1 MNSHLD
7 YFSDLLEDGEQISST
22 VAGPGAPNV
31 GVETW
36 YQLATTQDRVLSVI
50 LQKNALGN
58 FQPVHRLSAQKAA
71 VQMNRFNSTD
81 PGGAR
86 LEIMGLEEII
96 TIVEIDRPDIFPL
109 VEPFIV
115 AWGGRLGGSGS
126 SPPPTVTIAGTP
138 IDEKKLMMIGI
149 ALLGITIFFCA
160 CAGILGSVI
169 AFTQGQP

>member
-1 MNSHLD
+1 MHSHLD

-22 VAGPGAPNV
+22 VAGPGTPNA
-31 GVETW
+31 GDETW
-36 YQLATTQDRVLSVI
+36 YQLATTAKRILSVT

-58 FQPVHRLSAQKAA
+58 FQPIQRLAAQKSD
-71 VQMNRFNSTD
+71 VHVNRFTNTD

-86 LEIMGLEEII
+86 LEILGLAEPI
-96 TIVEIDRPDIFPL
+96 TIVDIDRPDIFPM

-115 AWGGRLGGSGS
+115 AWGGRLGGTGS
-126 SPPPTVTIAGTP
+126 TPPSQIAIAGTP

-169 AFTQGQP
+169 AFTEGQS

>member
-1 MNSHLD
+1 MHSHLD

-22 VAGPGAPNV
+22 VAGPGAPEA

-36 YQLATTQDRVLSVI
+36 YQLATTANRILSVR

-58 FQPVHRLSAQKAA
+58 FQPTQRLSAQKTA
-71 VQMNRFNSTD
+71 VQINRFTNTD

-86 LEIMGLEEII
+86 LEVMGLEEAI

-115 AWGGRLGGSGS
+115 AWGGRLGGTGS
-126 SPPPTVTIAGTP
+126 TPPTQVTIAGTP